1 MKESAGTA
9 TKERLDTPHAYPSK
23 HWRHNSPLAESLFLS
38 LMVFLFSGILLNAGI
53 KYVQKH
59 RIVTSGLEKQVE
71 NFYDGNVF
79 LWKPIHHHSDIQIY
93 ETFEHKNST
102 HPIYHYEYKTDVPL
116 EAFLDVLDHP
126 EQSLEWFAWLKYHK
140 YLGVKKNE
148 LSNLDILSSSL
159 NSQMIIRP
167 LIYLHDR
174 EFLTQIS
181 SNIVTEKWEDGGG
194 ETTTAVF
201 RYSNVDPKDE
211 IKNAFTKSCKDCIR
225 GAFDMVLT
233 LTTDDDGTTTLV
245 SMDLDMDMKSYESP
259 FPIPRF
265 ITNAMI
271 MRWGELSLHKLV
283 KRCRDN
289 LGLKNV
295 VDIKASIM
303 NLIPIKR

>member
-1 MKESAGTA
+1 M
-9 TKERLDTPHAYPSK
+9 
-23 HWRHNSPLAESLFLS
+23 
-38 LMVFLFSGILLNAGI
+38 

-59 RIVTSGLEKQVE
+59 RLVTSGLGKEVE
-71 NFYDGNVF
+71 NFYHDNVF

-93 ETFEHKNST
+93 ETFEHKNSS

-148 LSNLDILSSSL
+148 LTNLDILSSAL

-167 LIYLHDR
+167 IIHLHDR

-181 SNIVTEKWEDGGG
+181 SNIVTEKWEDGSG

-201 RYSNVDPKDE
+201 RYSNIDPKDE
-211 IKNAFTKSCKDCIR
+211 IKNAFTKSCKDCVR
-225 GAFDMVLT
+225 GDFDMVLT
-233 LTTDDDGTTTLV
+233 LTTDDDGATTLV
-245 SMDLDMDMKSYESP
+245 SMDLDMDMKSSESP
-259 FPIPRF
+259 ISFPKF
-265 ITNAMI
+265 ITNTMI

-289 LGLKNV
+289 LGLKSV

>member
-1 MKESAGTA
+1 M
-9 TKERLDTPHAYPSK
+9 TKTEIEKSEVHQSK
-23 HWRHNSPLAESLFLS
+23 HWRHNSPLAESVLLS
-38 LMVFLFSGILLNAGI
+38 LLFFLFTGLVLNSGM
-53 KYVQKH
+53 KYLQKH
-59 RIVTSGLEKQVE
+59 RLVTTGVGKEVE
-71 NFYDGNVF
+71 NFYHANVF
-79 LWKPIHHHSDIQIY
+79 LWRPIHHHSDIQIY
-93 ETFEHKNST
+93 ETFEHKNSS

-140 YLGVKKNE
+140 YLGVKRNE

-159 NSQMIIRP
+159 NSQMIISP
-167 LIYLHDR
+167 ILYLHDR
-174 EFLTQIS
+174 EFLTQVS
-181 SNIVTEKWEDGGG
+181 SNVVTEKWEDGSG

-201 RYSNVDPKDE
+201 RYSNIDPKDE

-233 LTTDDDGTTTLV
+233 LTTDDDGRTTLV
-245 SMDLDMDMKSYESP
+245 SMDLDMDMRPSESA
-259 FPIPRF
+259 FLIPKF
-265 ITNAMI
+265 VTNTMI
-271 MRWGELSLHKLV
+271 IRWGELSLHKLV

>member
-1 MKESAGTA
+1 M
-9 TKERLDTPHAYPSK
+9 TKTQIEKSDAHQFK
-23 HWRHNSPLAESLFLS
+23 HWRHNSPLAESVLLS
-38 LMVFLFSGILLNAGI
+38 LLFFLFTGLLLNSGM

-59 RIVTSGLEKQVE
+59 RLVTSGVGKEVE
-71 NFYDGNVF
+71 NFYHGNVF
-79 LWKPIHHHSDIQIY
+79 LWRPIHHHSDIQIY
-93 ETFEHKNST
+93 ETFEHKNSS

-167 LIYLHDR
+167 IIHLHDR

-181 SNIVTEKWEDGGG
+181 SDIVTEKWEDGSG

-201 RYSNVDPKDE
+201 RYSNIDPKDE

-233 LTTDDDGTTTLV
+233 LTTNDDGTTTLV
-245 SMDLDMDMKSYESP
+245 SMDLDMDMKSSESP
-259 FPIPRF
+259 FPIPKF
-265 ITNAMI
+265 ITNTMI